1 MKLDGTYASPFLK
14 LHCRPRPGRSI
25 MSRDGGQDPSVL
37 LHAAWS
43 HHPRASWIKYS
54 GCYSCCRVGCSK
66 CVGRL
71 WMSGKQFFY
80 VYHPAWILSWNTA
93 TSENLMWPPP
103 PWLKRWLRK
112 KKYFVDGALSQ
123 QGAAQTRCW
132 KEWELWTRGL
142 FARCRVWPFE
152 EACVERENL
161 VNTGLMWVRP
171 NSCISKKLLWKELCL
186 VEARLCECRP
196 IPVFQRYG
204 LMWVPPNLC
213 VSQKALWKGDIW
225 SRPDYVGS
233 ARFLCYKGYFWIGK
247 DVLKPDLC
255 QYRPIRECEGRL
267 FRKETCL
274 ETKIMLKT
282 GPF

>member
-1 MKLDGTYASPFLK
+1 MAPLVSRVQHKPVAGKNGNFELEVCSRSAGSDLSKKLVLK
-14 LHCRPRPGRSI
+14 
-25 MSRDGGQDPSVL
+25 
-37 LHAAWS
+37 
-43 HHPRASWIKYS
+43 
-54 GCYSCCRVGCSK
+54 
-66 CVGRL
+66 
-71 WMSGKQFFY
+71 GK
-80 VYHPAWILSWNTA
+80 ILSI
-93 TSENLMWPPP
+93 
-103 PWLKRWLRK
+103 
-112 KKYFVDGALSQ
+112 
-123 QGAAQTRCW
+123 
-132 KEWELWTRGL
+132 
-142 FARCRVWPFE
+142 
-152 EACVERENL
+152 
-161 VNTGLMWVRP
+161 GLMWVRP

-233 ARFLCYKGYFWIGK
+233 ARFLYYKGHFWIGK

>member
-71 WMSGKQFFY
+71 WMSGKQFFLRLPSSVNSFVEYSDIRKSY
-80 VYHPAWILSWNTA
+80 V
-93 TSENLMWPPP
+93 TSPP
-103 PWLKRWLRK
+103 LIKEVASK
-112 KKYFVDGALSQ
+112 KEIFVDGALSQ

-142 FARCRVWPFE
+142 FAQCRVWPFE
-152 EACVERENL
+152 SLCWKGKSCQHRVHVSASQFVYLQEITLKGIVFGRGQ
-161 VNTGLMWVRP
+161 TMWVSP
-171 NSCISKKLLWKELCL
+171 DSCVSKVRTHVSAAQSVCLSESTLKRRYLVKAGLC
-186 VEARLCECRP
+186 RFRP
-196 IPVFQRYG
+196 IPVLQRLLLNRKRRVKAG
-204 LMWVPPNLC
+204 LMSIPPDSWVWRKV
-213 VSQKALWKGDIW
+213 VSKGNM
-225 SRPDYVGS
+225 
-233 ARFLCYKGYFWIGK
+233 
-247 DVLKPDLC
+247 
-255 QYRPIRECEGRL
+255 
-267 FRKETCL
+267 FRD
-274 ETKIMLKT
+274 
-282 GPF
+282 